1 MKDWDVVIK
10 IPPPFTKDV
19 ISIPISDT
27 GMKETCVSCGGSG
40 QFKCTHCDRGRI
52 DCDVCE
58 GRGRFIDDK
67 HICKLCSACS
77 ASGKKICSICQGSGF
92 EKCSICKGN
101 RSLTT
106 YTIVIFMILL

>member
-58 GRGRFIDDK
+58 GRGRYIDEK
-67 HICKLCSACS
+67 HVCQLCSTCS
-77 ASGKKICSICQGSGF
+77 ASGKRICPTCNGSGF
-92 EKCSICKGN
+92 EKCLICKGN
-101 RSLTT
+101 RALTS
-106 YTIVIFMILL
+106 YTTVRLNIVR

>member
-58 GRGRFIDDK
+58 GRGRYIDEK
-67 HICKLCSACS
+67 HVCQLCSTCS
-77 ASGKKICSICQGSGF
+77 ASGKRICPTCNGSGF

-101 RSLTT
+101 RALTS
-106 YTIVIFMILL
+106 YTTVRLNILW